1 MCCHA
6 GLEDALIFVEIANST
21 SEMSPAF
28 NLFLSGQYRTL
39 APRPTTFIK
48 QRPSVPTVAMTP
60 SSTEWDL
67 SRLDGN
73 LGVRKHNFNMNT
85 F

>member
-28 NLFLSGQYRTL
+28 NLFLSGQYGAL
-39 APRPTTFIK
+39 APVRPLLLNRDQAF
-48 QRPSVPTVAMTP
+48 PSVTMAPRSAAHD
-60 SSTEWDL
+60 W
-67 SRLDGN
+67 SRPDGN
-73 LGVRKHNFNMNT
+73 MGARKPNFNINN